1 MNHNHHNHN
10 VHSVH
15 VVDSSSKIGFW
26 QKFKMSMSMTMGMD
40 HTGLAGREMARLMEI
55 DIRNKFFFSL
65 ILTVPIILYS
75 PLSTEYLKLN
85 LPSPLQLNWLLFVLT
100 TPVFFY
106 SGWIFLYS
114 TYFAMKNRTLNM
126 AVLIVVGFTA
136 AYGFSVLLKKAIRCR
151 NTNSNKYSHIQ
162 CSIFQSKIC

>member
-1 MNHNHHNHN
+1 MNHNHHNHD

-15 VVDSSSKIGFW
+15 IVDSSSKIGFW

-55 DIRNKFFFSL
+55 DIRSKFFFAL
-65 ILTVPIILYS
+65 FLTIPIILYT
-75 PLSTEYLKLN
+75 PLCTEFLKIN
-85 LPSPLQLNWLLFVLT
+85 LPSPLPIPWILFILT

-114 TYFAMKNRTLNM
+114 TYFALKNKTLNM
-126 AVLIVVGFTA
+126 AVLIAVGITA
-136 AYGFSVLLKKAIRCR
+136 AYGF
-151 NTNSNKYSHIQ
+151 
-162 CSIFQSKIC
+162 